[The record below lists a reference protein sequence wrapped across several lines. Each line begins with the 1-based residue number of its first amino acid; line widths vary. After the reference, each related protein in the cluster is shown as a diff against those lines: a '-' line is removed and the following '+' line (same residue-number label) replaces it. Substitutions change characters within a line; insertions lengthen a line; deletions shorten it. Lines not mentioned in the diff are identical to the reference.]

1 MTSEKV
7 IKLSVEETNGLRD
20 KLGHKRLRVELNN
33 KKTSE
38 ELSLSIEESN
48 ELRSKFG

>member
-20 KLGHKRLRVELNN
+20 KLGHKCLRVELNN
-33 KKTSE
+33 ENTSK
-38 ELSLSIEESN
+38 ELSPSIGESN

>member
-20 KLGHKRLRVELNN
+20 KLGRKRLRVKLNN
-33 KKTSE
+33 ENTSK
-38 ELSLSIEESN
+38 ELSPSIEESN

>member
-1 MTSEKV
+1 M
-7 IKLSVEETNGLRD
+7 EETNESME

-33 KKTSE
+33 EKTSE
-38 ELSLSIEESN
+38 QLSISMEEIN